1 VTTELS
7 INLIGGCS
15 LLKQSLPGR
24 YGGDCMCFPGKVLI
38 KGRAIAHR
46 KPGASSF
53 PNSAPNS
60 EPESGLGGNTL
71 VADDVDNPTRS
82 WNAVQSVTTDNV
94 TVPFQWES
102 TWGVLGGA
110 IKPLLAQLILCPAVI
125 TPSIVVFTCCSN
137 RRAGG
142 PSHLGALWRPALGLK
157 GLRSADP

>member
-1 VTTELS
+1 VFL
-7 INLIGGCS
+7 
-15 LLKQSLPGR
+15 
-24 YGGDCMCFPGKVLI
+24 GKVLI
-38 KGRAIAHR
+38 SRRAIAHR
-46 KPGASSF
+46 TPGASSF

-102 TWGVLGGA
+102 TWGVFGGA

-125 TPSIVVFTCCSN
+125 TPSIITFPHHLP
-137 RRAGG
+137 
-142 PSHLGALWRPALGLK
+142 PSQQRGNSEPRHRGFNDSVSLAFLQASSSPI
-157 GLRSADP
+157 PPP